1 MRRSATGSGT
11 PRGWV
16 WVVQGCSRNLA
27 DGGVHATTLLNGS
40 LIILYANNILSEG
53 RCRGGEQKH
62 DDMKRV
68 KS

>member
-1 MRRSATGSGT
+1 M
-11 PRGWV
+11 
-16 WVVQGCSRNLA
+16 QGCSLA

-40 LIILYANNILSEG
+40 LIILYANIILSEG
-53 RCRGGEQKH
+53 RCRGGGTKH

>member
-1 MRRSATGSGT
+1 MRRSTTGSGT
-11 PRGWV
+11 ARGWV

>member
-1 MRRSATGSGT
+1 MI
-11 PRGWV
+11 
-16 WVVQGCSRNLA
+16 VQLHRLIVYNTSHNLA

-40 LIILYANNILSEG
+40 LIILHANIILSEG
-53 RCRGGEQKH
+53 RCRAGEQKH